1 MRSDGAF
8 TPRPFTGEGQGRG
21 PMKRRRSSVSIQER
35 AQQLRQEQTSS
46 EALLWQ
52 QLRAYR
58 FGGYTFRCQH
68 PIGRFIVDFYCA
80 ERRLIIELDGPIHER
95 QREYDR
101 ICDERLR
108 QQGYTIFRVTNEE
121 LVTDMN
127 GVLERLSGLLRTLP
141 RAFAE

>member
-1 MRSDGAF
+1 
-8 TPRPFTGEGQGRG
+8 
-21 PMKRRRSSVSIQER
+21 MKRRRSSASIQER
-35 AQQLRQEQTSS
+35 AQQLRQEQTPS

-52 QLRAYR
+52 HLRAHR
-58 FGGYTFRCQH
+58 FGGYKFRRQH

-101 ICDERLR
+101 IRDERLR

-127 GVLERLSGLLRTLP
+127 GVLERLSGLLHTLP